1 MELKLLRGLPRPQ
14 LTCLG
19 CRVQLRGLQTVTC
32 RSGVTGALRGEMGS
46 EESQGLPSEASV

>member
-32 RSGVTGALRGEMGS
+32 RSGVQGGVSKKGRHRGS
-46 EESQGLPSEASV
+46 KR